1 MRTSSGP
8 GRARRRLRVVRRHLL
23 LRRRYLAALL
33 AGVAVLAGL
42 RATAPPPPPTVPV
55 TVAARD
61 LPAGTVLAAA
71 DLATRDLP
79 TGTFPAGLAVD
90 PAGRVLAA
98 PVSRG
103 EPLTSVRLVGPAL
116 AAADPGRVV
125 LPVRL
130 SDAGVAAL
138 LRPGDEVDLLAT
150 DPGTGATELLAAGV
164 RVMAVPPASDPATG
178 TQAGALVVV
187 GVAPSDATEVT
198 SAWVSRFLTV
208 AWSR

>member
-1 MRTSSGP
+1 MRSSSGP
-8 GRARRRLRVVRRHLL
+8 LRRRLRVVRRHLL

-33 AGVAVLAGL
+33 AGVAVLAGV
-42 RATAPPPPPTVPV
+42 RATAPPPAPTVAV

-61 LPAGTVLAAA
+61 LPAGAVLAAA
-71 DLATRDLP
+71 DLVTRDLP
-79 TGTFPAGLAVD
+79 VGTAPDGLAAD

-103 EPLTSVRLVGPAL
+103 EPVTAVRLVGDGL
-116 AAADPGRVV
+116 AAAAPDRVV
-125 LPVRL
+125 LPVRV

-138 LRPGDEVDLLAT
+138 LRPGDEVDLLVT
-150 DPGTGATELLAAGV
+150 DPGSGDTELLATGV
-164 RVMAVPPASDPATG
+164 TVMAVPPADPDAG
-178 TQAGALVVV
+178 TANVGALVVV
-187 GVAPSDATEVT
+187 GVAPADATEVT